1 VEQPVD
7 LATIA
12 ADDAMLDVVGR
23 GESGP
28 EADQMTAML
37 LAWRSEIA
45 DGDDD
50 VDSNAE
56 LIRTALASDGTPATA
71 LAMRSYVSR
80 RLLRAAAGVVVA
92 AVLATGLAVGS
103 NYADPGS
110 ALWPVTKVL
119 YPERAEV
126 RAAEHAIDRARA
138 AVAAGEY
145 DEVQRLLD
153 EARRHLARVDDKVVA
168 ERLHAEVDAVLRDL
182 PAVSAPE
189 GQRPGD
195 PGQQA
200 PAPAP
205 SAPGTPSGGG
215 PAPTGNP
222 NPPGDRDQKGPAPA
236 PSDRESERQI
246 LPEIDPVPPEPRLPV
261 PPVPI
266 PSPPQLPL
274 PPPPSPPLP
283 SLPLQSDDLLD

>member
-1 VEQPVD
+1 MSDRSEARTGMSDVVEQPVD

-12 ADDAMLDVVGR
+12 ADDAVLDVVGR

-28 EADQMTAML
+28 DADQMTAML

-50 VDSNAE
+50 VDGNAE

-71 LAMRSYVSR
+71 LAMRSYISR
-80 RLLRAAAGVVVA
+80 RLLSAAAAVVVVA
-92 AVLATGLAVGS
+92 GLATGIAAGS

-110 ALWPVTKVL
+110 PLWPLTKVL

-145 DEVQRLLD
+145 GEVQRLLD
-153 EARRHLARVDDKVVA
+153 EAQGHLARVEDKVVA

-182 PAVSAPE
+182 HAVLARQ

-195 PGQQA
+195 PGQRSRA
-200 PAPAP
+200 PEP
-205 SAPGTPSGGG
+205 SAPPGGG
-215 PAPTGNP
+215 PAGNS
-222 NPPGDRDQKGPAPA
+222 NPPGDHDQNGPA
-236 PSDRESERQI
+236 PSDRESEQQI
-246 LPEIDPVPPEPRLPV
+246 LPELNPVPPA
-261 PPVPI
+261 
-266 PSPPQLPL
+266 PSPSLPQLPL
-274 PPPPSPPLP
+274 PPPPSTSLP
-283 SLPLQSDDLLD
+283 DLPLQIDDLLD